1 MAWVEGPA
9 QQQEG
14 SGTRP
19 TQHRPGLQHPGLLLL
34 VSPWPLP
41 GAHPAPSA
49 AGAGPVSIVSLL
61 SDICTRC
68 SRDMLTGGCVDRG
81 IGVCVP

>member
-19 TQHRPGLQHPGLLLL
+19 TQHRPGLQRPGLLLL

-49 AGAGPVSIVSLL
+49 PGPAPSPSYLYYLISVPGAHE
-61 SDICTRC
+61 TC
-68 SRDMLTGGCVDRG
+68 SRVDAWTEE
-81 IGVCVP
+81 